1 MGIYERSYYR
11 EDNELDLRPSW
22 NQRSAVSTL
31 IIINVAVFLAN
42 VFLSRDFVSGYQGAV
57 NEFLMLKGTDATNP
71 LLWWHTLTYGFCH
84 NSGGFMHL
92 AMNMVGL
99 YFLGRTVEERY
110 GRLEFYRIYLTTV
123 VICGAVWLLKA
134 YAFKS
139 QGGMLGA
146 SGAVM
151 CISMLFVFNF
161 PTARVLLVV
170 FPVPAWVLGIILVLT
185 NIVSSPPSPGA
196 SASGPVTAIATDVH
210 LTGILCAAAYFYF
223 GLNFRFMD
231 DLKGTWRRQW
241 RKITGPTLRIHNEE
255 TGALTSEAD
264 EADRI
269 LAKIHESGQDSL
281 SSREKKFL
289 ERYSRAVRQRKEN
302 L

>member
-1 MGIYERSYYR
+1 MGIYDRSYYR

-42 VFLSRDFVSGYQGAV
+42 VFLSKDFVVGYQGAV
-57 NEFLMLKGTDATNP
+57 NEFLMLRGGDATKP
-71 LLWWHTLTYGFCH
+71 LMWWHTLTYGFCH
-84 NSGGFMHL
+84 DAFGFMHL
-92 AMNMVGL
+92 AMNMLGL

-110 GRLEFYRIYLTTV
+110 GRLEFYRIYLITV
-123 VICGAVWLLKA
+123 VVCGAVWLLKE

-139 QGGMLGA
+139 NGSMLGA

-151 CISMLFVFNF
+151 CISMLFVFNY
-161 PTARVLLVV
+161 PTARVTLFV
-170 FPVPAWVLGIILVLT
+170 FPVPAWVLGVILVLT
-185 NIVSSPPSPGA
+185 NIVSSPTS
-196 SASGPVTAIATDVH
+196 SIATDVH
-210 LTGILCAAAYFYF
+210 LTGVLCAAAYFYF
-223 GLNFRFMD
+223 GLSFRFLG
-231 DLKGTWRRQW
+231 DLQGTWRRQW
-241 RKITGPTLRIHNEE
+241 RKVTGPKLKIHNVE
-255 TGALTSEAD
+255 TGAPSSEAD

-281 SSREKKFL
+281 SSKERKFL
-289 ERYSRAVRQRKEN
+289 EKYSRAVRERKEQ